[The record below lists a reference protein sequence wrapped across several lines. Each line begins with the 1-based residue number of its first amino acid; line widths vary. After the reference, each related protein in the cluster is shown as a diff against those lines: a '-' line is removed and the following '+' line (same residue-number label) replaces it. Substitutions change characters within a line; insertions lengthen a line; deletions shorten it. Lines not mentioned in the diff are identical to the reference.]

1 MNGFIYSDFRTT
13 ALAHFR
19 LLSSLCEL
27 ANDTLNNAKNSFL
40 SNKLLSTKIISYE
53 GSINQIQVAIELFQL
68 NAHSTFIQ
76 TLRLTSATISANAL
90 ITIYSTSW
98 KFVVN
103 EVLEGAILPTQ
114 PMTYNHE
121 NGTCS
126 CGISSDCSQPASI
139 YENNTEIMFI
149 PGIRVFNISTSFFAL
164 NNQNQSKF

>member
-1 MNGFIYSDFRTT
+1 LNGFIYSDFRTT

-19 LLSSLCEL
+19 LLRSLCEL

-53 GSINQIQVAIELFQL
+53 DFINQIQVAIELFQL

-149 PGIRVFNISTSFFAL
+149 PGIRVNQLL
-164 NNQNQSKF
+164 NVFMINSVLIY